1 MAKLESSFKNM
12 VLILTI
18 ITLFAA
24 LTLASVYTY
33 TKEPI
38 ALSKIAKQQKAIQQV
53 LPAGFDHLADPVTVE
68 DGNESLVINKAYD
81 KQNNFIGAA
90 IQSSSSNGY
99 SGKIVVMVGFDASG
113 TIVDYAVLD
122 QKETPGLGTK
132 MVEWFK
138 TDKGNQSI
146 KGKNAE
152 TTNLTV
158 KKDGGEIDAITAA
171 TISSRAF
178 LFTIRNAYHAF
189 SLNKDESNENTIK
202 TDSVNSVN
210 NN

>member
-12 VLILTI
+12 VLILTA

-24 LTLASVYTY
+24 LTLASVYSF

-38 ALSKIAKQQKAIQQV
+38 ALSKMAKQQKAIQQV
-53 LPAGFDHLADPVTVE
+53 LPAGFDHLSDPINVE
-68 DGNESLVINKAYD
+68 DGNELLVVNKAYD
-81 KQNNFIGAA
+81 KNNNLIGAA
-90 IQSSSSNGY
+90 VQSSSNNGF
-99 SGKIVVMVGFDASG
+99 SGKIVVMVGFDTNG
-113 TIVDYAVLD
+113 TIVDYAVLE

-132 MVEWFK
+132 MGDWFK
-138 TDKGNQSI
+138 TEKGKQNI
-146 KGKNAE
+146 KGKNAAE
-152 TTNLTV
+152 TNLTV
-158 KKDGGEIDAITAA
+158 TKDGGDIDAITAA

-189 SLNKDESNENTIK
+189 TLNMDEVKNIPSA
-202 TDSVNSVN
+202 TDSINSVN